1 MFIDLSLIFNE
12 FNKAQKYSNYLRVLI
27 FFLVS

>member
-1 MFIDLSLIFNE
+1 MFIDLSLIINE

-27 FFLVS
+27 FFFS